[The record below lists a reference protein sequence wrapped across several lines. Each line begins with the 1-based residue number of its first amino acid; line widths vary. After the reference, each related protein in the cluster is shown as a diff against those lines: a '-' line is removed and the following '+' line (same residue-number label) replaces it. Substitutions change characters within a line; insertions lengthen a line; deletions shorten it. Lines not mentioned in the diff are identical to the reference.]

1 MADGRDEVAV
11 VPVDAVVLLLGVLDN
26 GGFVPVAES
35 LAVFVFL
42 ESGVEVAVGS
52 PDVNFAAFTGNTV
65 NTWLLVDWVPVLV

>member
-35 LAVFVFL
+35 LAVLVFL
-42 ESGVEVAVGS
+42 ESGVEVAACF
-52 PDVNFAAFTGNTV
+52 PDVHFTAFTGNAV